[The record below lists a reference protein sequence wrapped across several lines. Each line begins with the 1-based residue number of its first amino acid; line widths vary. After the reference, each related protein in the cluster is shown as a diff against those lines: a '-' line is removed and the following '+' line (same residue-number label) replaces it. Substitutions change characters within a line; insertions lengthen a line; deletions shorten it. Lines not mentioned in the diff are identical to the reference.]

1 MQESSVDNSS
11 TKFFLGFIGI
21 ISFGFFILMAVGFFQ
36 TEMAPN
42 KNISSVENSAQ
53 E

>member
-1 MQESSVDNSS
+1 MQDSSDSNNFSR
-11 TKFFLGFIGI
+11 FFLGFIGI